1 MNYGMRML
9 ADRRTRR
16 LFAATAAVSAL
27 FTAAAAAAA
36 RGQPRAAALAMLEG
50 ACLGFAFLAALYL
63 YFRKQEQIL
72 EQAAAQVQAYLAGD
86 TDARLACE
94 EEGELYRLFQ
104 EVNSLA
110 AILNAHAQ
118 QESAARVFLKDT
130 LSNISHQLKTPLA
143 ALNIYNG
150 LLQQEAG
157 ALPAIRELADRSE
170 QELDRMDALVQN
182 LLKIAQLDAG
192 AVPLDKTAEKVAD
205 LTESIRRQ
213 FAWRAG
219 QEGKTLELAGAPD
232 VTLVCDR
239 VWMREALGNLVKNAL
254 DHTRAGDT
262 VRIKWKAFAS
272 TVQITVR
279 DTGSGICPEDLPHIF
294 KRFYRSRFSRD
305 SQGVGLGL
313 PLAKA
318 IVEAHDGTIQAESE
332 PGRGAVFTL
341 RFWTPSKL

>member
-36 RGQPRAAALAMLEG
+36 RGQPRAAALAVLEG
-50 ACLGFAFLAALYL
+50 ACLALAFLAALYL

-182 LLKIAQLDAG
+182 LLKIARLDAG

-219 QEGKTLELAGAPD
+219 QEGKILSLSGDDTITLF
-232 VTLVCDR
+232 CDR
-239 VWMREALGNLVKNAL
+239 TWLMEAVSNLVKNAL

-262 VRIKWKAFAS
+262 VRIEWKAFAP